1 VARKRSIGAG
11 IGRAVVAAAAG
22 IVVVFA
28 VGALDI
34 FDFLPN
40 PFEAREIDRSQ
51 PALLEKLSDLS
62 EYRAATADLQVL
74 IDVEEDIRFLP
85 SFVAG
90 ERTTFLAG
98 GTVDAAVDFGALEG
112 GNVEVDGDA
121 VTITLPAAAIVDVD
135 VEPDR
140 SYVVNRERGLLDRLG
155 GVFTDNP
162 TGEQEL
168 YQLAEDKLLA
178 AAGESALVTR
188 AERNTEQMLTALL
201 ESLGYEEITIEF
213 EEPPAT

>member
-1 VARKRSIGAG
+1 VARQKTLRAG
-11 IGRAVVAAAAG
+11 IGRAIVVAAAG
-22 IVVVFA
+22 IVVVFV

-40 PFEAREIDRSQ
+40 PFEKREIDRSG

-62 EYRAATADLQVL
+62 EYRAASADLQVI
-74 IDVEEDIRFLP
+74 IDVEDDIRFLP

-90 ERTTFLAG
+90 QRTTFLAG
-98 GTVDAAVDFGALEG
+98 GTVDAAVDFGELEG
-112 GNVEVDGDA
+112 GNVVVDGRS

-140 SYVVNRERGLLDRLG
+140 SYVVNRERGILDRLG

-178 AAGESALVTR
+178 AAGESALVSR
-188 AERNTEQMLTALL
+188 AERNTTEMLTALL
-201 ESLGYEEITIEF
+201 ESLGYEDITIRY

>member
-1 VARKRSIGAG
+1 MARERTRLGGLSKAI
-11 IGRAVVAAAAG
+11 VAAAAG
-22 IVVVFA
+22 IIVVFA
-28 VGALDI
+28 LGALDI

-40 PFEAREIDRSQ
+40 PFEKREIDRSQ

-62 EYRAATADLQVL
+62 EYRAATAELQVL

-90 ERTTFLAG
+90 ERVTFLAG

-112 GNVEVDGDA
+112 SAIEVDGDA
-121 VTITLPAAAIVDVD
+121 VTVTLPAAAIVDVD

-140 SYVVNRERGLLDRLG
+140 SYVVNRDRGILDRLG
-155 GVFTDNP
+155 GIFTDNP

-178 AAGESALVTR
+178 AAGESELVAR
-188 AERNTEQMLTALL
+188 AERNTEEMLVALL
-201 ESLGYEEITIEF
+201 ESLGFAEVTVVF